1 MHNLTIDGRCDI
13 LNTNLNSIQTAL
25 SELINRMF
33 PFEGDSLSVFNR
45 QQNAI

>member
-13 LNTNLNSIQTAL
+13 SNTNLIQTAL

-33 PFEGDSLSVFNR
+33 PFEGDSMSVFNR